1 MKKLVI
7 FGDSFAN
14 YSWFGENE
22 EWNKNTS
29 WAINLADKLNIP
41 IVNYGVAGSSLIY
54 SFHKFWEYFKSDQYY
69 EDDIIIFIMTNA
81 ERTWVRSMPGPHLGV
96 ATMDIKNPWYSAD
109 DVSWINKNY
118 DSNLW
123 TKINILSPE
132 TNFDILQI
140 ACCFSTLAEQHKKN
154 TWIVLRMDNYSAV
167 ERTEYLNQII
177 FPSDNFFPYIDE
189 NNTLF
194 EASIK
199 EFLTEEMFK
208 VVLSTGDRRTNHLSK
223 INRDKLVDMM
233 HDVIT
238 TKNIQSFNINKFEK
252 NIYTTDKD
260 LEIFNEPWIF
270 I

>member
-1 MKKLVI
+1 
-7 FGDSFAN
+7 
-14 YSWFGENE
+14 
-22 EWNKNTS
+22 
-29 WAINLADKLNIP
+29 
-41 IVNYGVAGSSLIY
+41 
-54 SFHKFWEYFKSDQYY
+54 
-69 EDDIIIFIMTNA
+69 
-81 ERTWVRSMPGPHLGV
+81 MPGPHLGV
-96 ATMDIKNPWYSAD
+96 ATMDTKNPWYSAD
-109 DVSWINKNY
+109 EVNWINKNY

-167 ERTEYLNQII
+167 ERIEYLNQII
-177 FPSDNFFPYIDE
+177 LPSDNFFPYIDE

-223 INRDKLVDMM
+223 INRDNLVDMM

-238 TKNIQSFNINKFEK
+238 TKNIQSFNINKFAK
-252 NIYTTDKD
+252 HIYTTDKD